1 MSRIVDYCGHFET
14 AFSQNQYGLILPN
27 YTYYR
32 PLTKFRKGN
41 VGIAS
46 HEVKLMFILSFVLI
60 GMHSIYIWQL
70 VWHVAAPLIMH
81 MCGYIRGVATVW
93 IYPYPAVIFSQ
104 VSVIMS
110 MGGMVSLPP

>member
-1 MSRIVDYCGHFET
+1 
-14 AFSQNQYGLILPN
+14 
-27 YTYYR
+27 
-32 PLTKFRKGN
+32 
-41 VGIAS
+41 
-46 HEVKLMFILSFVLI
+46 MFILSFVLI

-70 VWHVAAPLIMH
+70 VWPVAAPLIMH

-110 MGGMVSLPP
+110 MGGMVSLPPYSFQGRVGCLWFHVHSWGVGY